1 MITKKVRPAAP
12 RHART
17 VTHGRTRG
25 VYLPRLAD
33 ATASS
38 MVTYGIPLLVLGTT
52 NSSSLT
58 GIAFVL
64 TWAPRLCTFGLAGM
78 AVDRYGPAR
87 VFRLAATTRALVIGL
102 VTPALA
108 MTDDDRALSLVMF
121 LAACAGCLTQFSYIA
136 AESVGAV
143 ASRDAG
149 DAAHRV
155 QSVLLGIDQTAAL
168 VGPAAGGVLLQWDG
182 PSGMLTVIGGL
193 SILSAAISPHIRQA
207 PPQAPKA
214 TVPVPQGWRTG
225 WSTLRRLPAL
235 AWLVAG
241 LAFSNL
247 ALALVEAATPVIVV
261 KHLGRSSASVG
272 VIWSCAAAASLLA
285 VATCRVMIDRWGLP
299 RVGRCAA
306 LVTSVPCF
314 FIAHA
319 DSYRTYLVLIAVF
332 MAGDS
337 VLAVVLRT
345 LRSHLIPAEVFGST
359 LSVTVLLLLLPYPLA
374 GLLMALVDPAAIRTL
389 ITVCAVLQS
398 LGLACALTY
407 GIRSR
412 PHRGKHRR

>member
-1 MITKKVRPAAP
+1 M
-12 RHART
+12 
-17 VTHGRTRG
+17 RG
-25 VYLPRLAD
+25 IYLPRLAD

-38 MVTYGIPLLVLGTT
+38 MATYGIPLLVLGTT
-52 NSSSLT
+52 DSASLT

-87 VFRLAATTRALVIGL
+87 VFRLAAATRALVVGC
-102 VTPALA
+102 VAPALV
-108 MTDDDRALSLVMF
+108 MTDDDMALGLVML

-168 VGPAAGGVLLQWDG
+168 VGPAAGGFLLQWDG
-182 PSGMLTVIGGL
+182 SSGMLAVLGGL
-193 SILSAAISPHIRQA
+193 STLAAAIAPRMRQA
-207 PPQAPKA
+207 PAQATAPA
-214 TVPVPQGWRTG
+214 ARGWRTG
-225 WSTLRRLPAL
+225 WSTLRALPAL

-247 ALALVEAATPVIVV
+247 ALGLLEAATPVIVV
-261 KHLGRSSASVG
+261 KHLGQSSASVG

-285 VATCRVMIDRWGLP
+285 VAICRVMIDRWGLP

-314 FIAHA
+314 LIAHA
-319 DSYRTYLVLIAVF
+319 DSYWAYLALIAVF

-345 LRSHLIPAEVFGST
+345 LRSRLIPVEVFGST
-359 LSVTVLLLLLPYPLA
+359 LSVTVLILLLPYPLA
-374 GLLMALVDPAAIRTL
+374 GLLMAVVGPAAIHTL

-412 PHRGKHRR
+412 THRGKHRK

>member
-1 MITKKVRPAAP
+1 MISTKVRSAAP

-17 VTHGRTRG
+17 VTHGRARG
-25 VYLPRLAD
+25 IYLPRLAD

-38 MVTYGIPLLVLGTT
+38 MATYGIPLLVLGTT

-87 VFRLAATTRALVIGL
+87 VFRLAATTRALVVGL
-102 VTPALA
+102 VASALA
-108 MTDDDRALSLVMF
+108 MTDDDRTLGLVMF

-168 VGPAAGGVLLQWDG
+168 VGPAAGGLLLQWGG

-193 SILSAAISPHIRQA
+193 SILSAAISPRMRQ
-207 PPQAPKA
+207 PQARKTTAPA
-214 TVPVPQGWRTG
+214 PQGWRTG
-225 WSTLRRLPAL
+225 WSTLRTLPAL

-247 ALALVEAATPVIVV
+247 ALGLLEAATPVIVV

-272 VIWSCAAAASLLA
+272 AIWSCAAAASLLA
-285 VATCRVMIDRWGLP
+285 VATCRIMIDRWGLP

-314 FIAHA
+314 LIAHA
-319 DSYRTYLVLIAVF
+319 DSYQAYLVLIAVF
-332 MAGDS
+332 MAGDT

-374 GLLMALVDPAAIRTL
+374 GLLMALVDPTAIQTL

>member
-1 MITKKVRPAAP
+1 MP

-17 VTHGRTRG
+17 ITYGRMRG
-25 VYLPRLAD
+25 IYLPRLAD

-38 MVTYGIPLLVLGTT
+38 MATYGIPLLVLGTT
-52 NSSSLT
+52 NSASLT
-58 GIAFVL
+58 GVAFVL
-64 TWAPRLCTFGLAGM
+64 TWAPRLCTFGPAGM

-87 VFRLAATTRALVIGL
+87 VFRLAAAARALVVGC
-102 VTPALA
+102 VAPALV
-108 MTDDDRALSLVMF
+108 MTDDDMALGLVML

-155 QSVLLGIDQTAAL
+155 QSVLLGIDQAAAL
-168 VGPAAGGVLLQWDG
+168 VGPAAGGFLLQWDG
-182 PSGMLTVIGGL
+182 SSGMLAVIGGL
-193 SILSAAISPHIRQA
+193 SILAAAIAPRMRRAPAQA
-207 PPQAPKA
+207 SKA
-214 TVPVPQGWRTG
+214 TAPAARGWRTG
-225 WSTLRRLPAL
+225 WSTLRALPAL

-247 ALALVEAATPVIVV
+247 ALGLLEAATPVIVV

-285 VATCRVMIDRWGLP
+285 VAICRGMIDRWGLT

-314 FIAHA
+314 LIAHA
-319 DSYRTYLVLIAVF
+319 DSYWAYLSLIAVF

-345 LRSHLIPAEVFGST
+345 LRSRLIPVEVFGST

-374 GLLMALVDPAAIRTL
+374 GLLMAVAGPAAIHTL

-398 LGLACALTY
+398 LGLVFALTY
-407 GIRSR
+407 GVRSR
-412 PHRGKHRR
+412 SRRGKHRK